1 MNFQQAVELYL
12 QNPQRET
19 LQQAAKTLC
28 DEMTASEKIR
38 MLRGHAMSATVK
50 NVFRY
55 GRYYNATPYK
65 AGGCKRLGIPEVR
78 FSDGPRGVVMGKS
91 TCFPVSML
99 RGAAFDDDLEYRI
112 GEAIAKEALAQG
124 ANYFAGICINLLR
137 HPAWGRAQETYGE
150 DPYLLGRMGVALT
163 KAVQNY
169 GVMACPKHYALNSI
183 EDLRFSVDAKADDD
197 TLRDVY
203 LPHFKKCVDAG
214 ALSVMAAYNKC
225 NGTYC
230 CDSKELLTD
239 ILRDE
244 WGFDG
249 FAISDFFF
257 GIHDAALALN
267 AGLDIEMPYTYKYA
281 SLPLLL
287 KTGKISMETVDLSV
301 QRILRALIVNEPNTK
316 PQPASVVLCTA
327 HRKLALEAAEK
338 GITLLKN
345 ENNCLPIAEGSS
357 IAVIGR
363 YADKVNVG
371 DHGSSN
377 VYSPY
382 TVTPYNGIRRRFGAE
397 NVKLYNGCD
406 IDKAYDLAS
415 SSEYAVVCVGSDYLQ
430 EGEFLVNL
438 GEVSKKP
445 QGAGG
450 DRESLRIPLEDI
462 ALIRKVAQSNAK
474 LIVNIM
480 GGSAYVIDEW
490 AGLADGIIM
499 SYYSGLE
506 GGTALAGI
514 LSGDVNPSGRL
525 PFTMAKDEKD
535 YPSFRRIGD
544 DTKEIKYG
552 YYHGYTLFE
561 KENIPPAYP
570 FGFGLSYTEYSLS
583 RVSAECK
590 NGEIK
595 VHFAVTNKG
604 EMDGECPV
612 QIYAASTC
620 ANRPVKLLKGFKRV
634 FTQAGQTKKA
644 TVTIPVGELAF
655 YDMTE
660 GCYKTD
666 AAYCIH
672 VGLNSADTKATKPI
686 TIEE

>member
-1 MNFQQAVELYL
+1 MNFQEAVALYV
-12 QNPQRET
+12 QNP
-19 LQQAAKTLC
+19 AKENLADLAEKLC
-28 DEMTASEKIR
+28 NEMTTNEKIK
-38 MLRGHAMSATVK
+38 MLQGHAMSATVK

-55 GRYYNATPYK
+55 ARYYNATPYK

-78 FSDGPRGVVMGKS
+78 FTDGPRGVVMGKS

-112 GEAIAKEALAQG
+112 GEAIAKESLAQG

-183 EDLRFSVDAKADDD
+183 EDLRFSVDAIADDE

-203 LPHFKKCVDAG
+203 LPHFKKCIDAG
-214 ALSVMAAYNKC
+214 ALSIMAAYNKV
-225 NGTYC
+225 NGTYS

-239 ILRDE
+239 ILRNE

-257 GIHDAALALN
+257 GIHDAAQALN
-267 AGLDIEMPYTYKYA
+267 AGLDIEMPYTFKYA
-281 SLPLLL
+281 SLSILL
-287 KTGKISMETVDLSV
+287 KTGKVSMETVNLSV
-301 QRILRALIVNEPNTK
+301 QRILRALIANEPNTK
-316 PQPASVVLCTA
+316 PQPESVVLCTE
-327 HRKLALEAAEK
+327 HRALAREAAQK

-345 ENNCLPIAEGSS
+345 KENCLPIAENKSV
-357 IAVIGR
+357 AVIGR

-382 TVTPYNGIRRRFGAE
+382 TVTPYKGLLRRFGTE

-406 IDKAYDLAS
+406 IDKALELANS
-415 SSEYAVVCVGSDYLQ
+415 SDYAVVCVGSDYLQ

-438 GEVSKKP
+438 GEVKKKP

-450 DRESLRIPLEDI
+450 DRVSLRIPLEDI
-462 ALIRKVAQSNAK
+462 ALIRTVAQSKAK

-490 AGLADGIIM
+490 DNLADSIVF

-506 GGTALAGI
+506 GGTALADI

-525 PFTMAKDEKD
+525 PFTIAKNEKD
-535 YPSFRRIGD
+535 YPEFRRIGD
-544 DTKEIKYG
+544 DTKEIRYG

-561 KENIPPAYP
+561 KESITPAYP
-570 FGFGLSYTEYSLS
+570 FGFGLSYTDYSLS
-583 RVSAECK
+583 RVKAEYK

-604 EMDGECPV
+604 DMAGECPV
-612 QIYAASTC
+612 QIYASSTKED
-620 ANRPVKLLKGFKRV
+620 RPVKLLKGFKRV
-634 FTQAGQTKKA
+634 YTEPGQTKKA
-644 TVTIPVGELAF
+644 TVTIPVSDLAF
-655 YDMTE
+655 YNAQTKE
-660 GCYKTD
+660 Y
-666 AAYCIH
+666 AADESYIFH
-672 VGLNSADTKATKPI
+672 VGLSSAATKASAVVEVK
-686 TIEE
+686 

>member
-1 MNFQQAVELYL
+1 MHFQDAVSRYV
-12 QNPQRET
+12 QNPTQET
-19 LQQAAKTLC
+19 LNETAAALC
-28 DEMTASEKIR
+28 AQMSLGEKIR
-38 MLRGHAMSATVK
+38 MLRGHALSATAR
-50 NVFRY
+50 NFLRY
-55 GRYYNATPYK
+55 GRYYNATPYG

-99 RGAAFDDDLEYRI
+99 RGAAFDDELEYRI
-112 GEAIAKEALAQG
+112 GQAIAKEALAQG

-163 KAVQNY
+163 KAVQSY

-183 EDLRFSVDAKADDD
+183 EDLRFSVDAKADAQ

-203 LPHFKKCVDAG
+203 LPHFKKCIDAG
-214 ALSVMAAYNKC
+214 ALSIMAAYNKC

-239 ILRDE
+239 ILRNE

-257 GIHDAALALN
+257 GIHDAAQALN
-267 AGLDIEMPYTYKYA
+267 AGLDIEMPYTFKYA
-281 SLPLLL
+281 ALPLLI
-287 KTGKISMETVDLSV
+287 KTGKVKEETVDLSV
-301 QRILRALIVNEPNTK
+301 CRILRALIQNEPNTK
-316 PQPASVVLCTA
+316 PQPESVVLCTE
-327 HRKLALEAAEK
+327 HRALAREAACK
-338 GITLLKN
+338 GITMLKN
-345 ENNCLPIAEGSS
+345 KDKCLPIAQGKT

-382 TVTPYNGIRRRFGAE
+382 TVTPYKGLMRRFGAE
-397 NVKLYNGCD
+397 NVKLYNGAD
-406 IDKAYDLAS
+406 AQKALELAS
-415 SSEYAVVCVGSDYLQ
+415 TSDYAVVCVGSDYLQ

-438 GEVSKKP
+438 GEVKKKP

-462 ALIRKVAQSNAK
+462 ALIRTVAQSKAK

-490 AGLADGIIM
+490 DGLADGILM
-499 SYYSGLE
+499 SYYAGLE
-506 GGTALAGI
+506 GGTALADI

-525 PFTMAKDEKD
+525 PFTVAKEESD
-535 YPSFRRIGD
+535 YPTFRRIGD
-544 DTKEIKYG
+544 DTKEIRYD
-552 YYHGYTLFE
+552 YYHGYTMFE
-561 KENIPPAYP
+561 KEGITPAYP
-570 FGFGLSYTEYSLS
+570 FGFGLSYCDYSVS
-583 RVSAECK
+583 RVKAECK
-590 NGEIK
+590 DGVVK

-604 EMDGECPV
+604 DVAGECPV
-612 QIYAASTC
+612 QIYASSLTE
-620 ANRPVKLLKGFKRV
+620 NRPVKLLKGFKRIALD
-634 FTQAGQTKKA
+634 AGQTKKA
-644 TVTIPVGELAF
+644 TVSIPVEDLAF
-655 YDMTE
+655 YNAEKQD
-660 GCYKTD
+660 YLAD
-666 AAYCIH
+666 SAYVFH
-672 VGLNSADTKATKPI
+672 VGLSSVQTKESTAV
-686 TIEE
+686 TIE

>member
-1 MNFQQAVELYL
+1 MTFQNAVELYL
-12 QNPQRET
+12 LNPVKEN
-19 LQQAAKTLC
+19 LADLALKLC
-28 DEMTASEKIR
+28 NEMTTNEKIK
-38 MLRGHAMSATVK
+38 MLRGHAMRATVK

-55 GRYYNATPYK
+55 ARYYNATPYG

-78 FSDGPRGVVMGKS
+78 FTDGPRGVVMGKS

-163 KAVQNY
+163 KAVQSY

-183 EDLRFSVDAKADDD
+183 EDLRFSVDAKADDE

-203 LPHFKKCVDAG
+203 LPHFKKCIDAG
-214 ALSVMAAYNKC
+214 ALSIMAAYNKV
-225 NGTYC
+225 NGTYS

-239 ILRDE
+239 ILRNE

-257 GIHDAALALN
+257 GIHDAAMALE
-267 AGLDIEMPYTYKYA
+267 AGLDIEMPYTFKYA

-287 KTGKISMETVDLSV
+287 KTGKVSMETVDLSV

-316 PQPASVVLCTA
+316 PQPESVVLCTE
-327 HRKLALEAAEK
+327 HRRLAKEAADK

-345 ENNCLPIAEGSS
+345 KDKCLPIAEDKR

-382 TVTPYNGIRRRFGAE
+382 TVTPYKGLLRRFGAE

-406 IDKAYDLAS
+406 LDKAYDLARNAD
-415 SSEYAVVCVGSDYLQ
+415 YAVVCVGSDYLQ

-438 GEVSKKP
+438 GEVKKKP

-450 DRESLRIPLEDI
+450 DRVSLRIPLEDI
-462 ALIRKVAQSNAK
+462 ALIRKVATTNAK

-490 AGLADGIIM
+490 DSLADGIIM

-506 GGTALAGI
+506 GGTSLAGI
-514 LSGDVNPSGRL
+514 LAGDVNPSGRL
-525 PFTMAKDEKD
+525 PFTMAKEDKD
-535 YPSFRRIGD
+535 YPEFRRIGD
-544 DTKEIKYG
+544 DTKEINYG

-561 KENIPPAYP
+561 KEKKNPAYP

-583 RVSAECK
+583 RVSADYK
-590 NGEIK
+590 NKEVK

-604 EMDGECPV
+604 DKDGECPV
-612 QIYAASTC
+612 QIYASSENAD
-620 ANRPVKLLKGFKRV
+620 RPVKLLKGFKRV
-634 FTQAGQTKKA
+634 FVQAGQTKKA
-644 TVTIPVGELAF
+644 TVTIPVEDLAF
-655 YDMTE
+655 YDS
-660 GCYKTD
+660 KTKQYVAD
-666 AAYCIH
+666 AAYCFH
-672 VGLNSADTKATKPI
+672 VGLSSADTKVSKTI
-686 TIEE
+686 TIE